1 MKKRISG
8 LVLLML
14 LLVVQTGFG
23 QELTIS
29 GIVTDD
35 SGLPTPG
42 VNILIKGTTTGVAT
56 DFDGKYT
63 IKASKG
69 QVLSFSFLGMQTQDI
84 TVSTS
89 NINVK
94 LLSDAHELDD
104 VVVTALGIKRDKKQL
119 GYATQE
125 IKGDDL
131 NKVNSG
137 NIANSISGKASGV
150 QIKRNN
156 NIGGST
162 NVIVRGPSSLTGN
175 NQALWVIDGMPLD
188 NSNSNST
195 GQLAGSGGY
204 DYGNTASDINPE
216 DIESMN
222 ILKGSAATA
231 LYGSR
236 AANGAIIITTKKG
249 KKGKGL
255 GVTVNSGVSIGKIDR
270 STFPKYQKEYGS
282 GYQPG
287 FGSGD
292 INGDGIPESPIV
304 QTDSDASFGSP
315 FDPNMLVYQWDS
327 FDPQSPNY
335 MKKTPWT
342 AAKNGPETF
351 FQNNVILTN
360 SVSITGSSDNGTF
373 RLSYSKFDQNG
384 ILPNSKLV
392 RDNANFSGSHDL
404 SDKLKATVN
413 ANYVKTEGT
422 GLNETGYSDN
432 IITGFRQWWQNNV
445 DLQDQKQAFENTNR
459 NISWNPNSAED
470 KKAAYWDNPYW
481 QRHNNY
487 NNFTR
492 ERFFGNIGLDYKV
505 NDWMSATG
513 RVSAD
518 TYSELQEERVAVG
531 SVPVSK
537 YTRFDKTFQELNYDM
552 ILNFKASISD
562 RISFAGM
569 LGSNIRRTTINS
581 IFSST
586 NGGLLVPDVYTIS
599 NSLNPI
605 NAPTESR
612 STVGVDGA
620 YGSAS
625 FGFDDTVFVEGTLR
639 RDHSSTLPKDNAVY
653 YYPSVTTSYIFSNN
667 INQDWLSFGKL
678 RANYAE
684 VGSDAAF
691 AVLRDLYS
699 KPPSVGSEHSFSVPD
714 AKRNP
719 NLKNENTKSIE
730 AGLEMQFFNK
740 RLGFDVS
747 VYKSNTFNLIMPIQV
762 TAATGYSSIWVNAGE
777 VQNTGVELM
786 LNATPVQ
793 AKDFSWKFNVN
804 WSKNKNE
811 VQSLYNGV
819 DNLSLGTFQGGVSWN
834 AEVGQPM
841 GIMKGTDYVYVNGE
855 RLVDENGYYVIS
867 DSDQIIGN
875 TQPDWVG
882 GFTNTFTYK
891 NLSLSFLID
900 VRKGG
905 DVFSLDQYYG
915 QGTGLYENTVG
926 DNDLG
931 NPKRNPISE
940 GGGIINPGV
949 KPDGSPNDKRIEY
962 NSGTTGYNKLP
973 NSEFVYDGSYVKL
986 RELSLAY
993 NIPSKMLEKTFFKD
1007 VTFTLTGSNLWI
1019 IHKNTPDSDPEA
1031 GLSSGNNQ
1039 GFQSG
1044 VMPTTRDI
1052 SFNIKLQF

>member
-8 LVLLML
+8 LLLLML

-42 VNILIKGTTTGVAT
+42 VNILIKGTSTGVAT

-63 IKASKG
+63 IKANKG

-125 IKGDDL
+125 IKGEDL

-150 QIKRNN
+150 QIRRNN

-175 NQALWVIDGMPLD
+175 NQALWVVDGMPID
-188 NSNSNST
+188 NSNSNTS
-195 GQLAGSGGY
+195 GQLSGGGGY

-222 ILKGSAATA
+222 ILKGAAATA

-255 GVTVNSGVSIGKIDR
+255 GVTVNSGVSIGQIDR
-270 STFPKYQKEYGS
+270 STFPKYQKQYGA
-282 GYQPG
+282 GYAPG

-292 INGDGIPESPIV
+292 INGDGTIESPIA
-304 QTDSDASFGSP
+304 QTSADASFGSA
-315 FDPNMLVYQWDS
+315 FDPNLMVYQWDS
-327 FDPQSPNY
+327 FDPESPNY
-335 MKKTPWT
+335 MKKKAWV
-342 AAKNGPETF
+342 AAKNGPESF

-360 SVSITGSSDNGTF
+360 SVSITGSSDTGSF

-392 RDNANFSGSHDL
+392 RDNASFSGSHKL
-404 SDKLKATVN
+404 NDKLKATVN
-413 ANYVKTEGT
+413 ANYIKTDGT

-432 IITGFRQWWQNNV
+432 ILTGFRQWWQNNV
-445 DLQDQKQAFENTNR
+445 DLQDQRHAFENTGR
-459 NISWNPNSAED
+459 NISWNPNGADD
-470 KKAAYWDNPYW
+470 KSPAYWDNPYW
-481 QRHNNY
+481 QRYKNY

-492 ERFFGNIGLDYKV
+492 ERFFGNVGLDYEV
-505 NDWMSATG
+505 NSWMTATG
-513 RVSAD
+513 RVSVD
-518 TYSELQEERVAVG
+518 EYSELQEERVAVG
-531 SVPVSK
+531 SNPVSK
-537 YTRFDKTFQELNYDM
+537 YSRYDKTFREMNYDM
-552 ILNFKASISD
+552 ILNFKAAISD

-581 IFSST
+581 VFSTT
-586 NGGLLVPDVYTIS
+586 NGGLLVPEVYTIS

-612 STVGVDGA
+612 STVGVDGI

-625 FGFDDTVFVEGTLR
+625 FGLDDTFFVEGTIR

-653 YYPSVTTSYIFSNN
+653 YYPSLTASYIFSNH
-667 INQDWLSFGKL
+667 IDKEWLSFGKF

-699 KPPSVGSEHSFSVPD
+699 KPPSVGAEHSFSVPD
-714 AKRNP
+714 SKRNP
-719 NLKNENTKSIE
+719 NLKNENTRSVE

-747 VYKSNTFNLIMPIQV
+747 VYKSNTSNLIMPINV
-762 TAATGYSSIWVNAGE
+762 TAATGYSSFWVNAGE

-786 LNATPVQ
+786 LNATPI
-793 AKDFSWKFNVN
+793 KTENFTWKVNVN

-811 VQSLYNGV
+811 VLSLYNGV
-819 DNLSLGTFQGGVSWN
+819 DNLVLGSFQGGVTMN
-834 AEVGQPM
+834 AEVGQPI
-841 GIMKGTDYVYVNGE
+841 GVMKGTDYVYVNGE
-855 RLVDENGYYVIS
+855 RLVDENGFYVIS

-875 TQPDWVG
+875 SQPDWIG
-882 GFTNTFTYK
+882 GVSNTFTYK
-891 NLSLSFLID
+891 NMSLSFLID
-900 VRKGG
+900 VKKGG
-905 DVFSLDQYYG
+905 DVYSIDQAYG
-915 QGTGLYENTVG
+915 QSTGLYENSVG
-926 DNDLG
+926 NNDLG

-949 KPDGSPNDKRIEY
+949 KPDGTPNDKRIEY
-962 NSGTTGYNKLP
+962 NSGSTGYKKLP

-993 NIPSKMLEKTFFKD
+993 AVPSKMLEKTFFKD

-1019 IHKNTPDSDPEA
+1019 IHKNMPDADPEA